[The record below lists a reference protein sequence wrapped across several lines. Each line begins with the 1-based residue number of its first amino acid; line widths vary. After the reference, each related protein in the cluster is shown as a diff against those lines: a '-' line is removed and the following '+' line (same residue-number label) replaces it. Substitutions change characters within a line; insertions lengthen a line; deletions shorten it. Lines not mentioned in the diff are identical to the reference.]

1 MFFSCDDIDCAQR
14 CADSVFLFRGL
25 DGIMNPSDKR
35 ECYSLC
41 LLILSD
47 LRCLIKAT
55 DKG

>member
-14 CADSVFLFRGL
+14 CADSVFLFCGF

-41 LLILSD
+41 LLMLSD
-47 LRCLIKAT
+47 LRCIIKAT